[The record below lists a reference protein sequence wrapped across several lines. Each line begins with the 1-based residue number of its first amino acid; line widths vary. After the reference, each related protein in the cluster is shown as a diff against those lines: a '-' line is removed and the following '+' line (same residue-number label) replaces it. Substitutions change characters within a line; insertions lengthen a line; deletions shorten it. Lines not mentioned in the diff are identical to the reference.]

1 MRQGKLKQ
9 SKSIKINK
17 EEIEVLNKQQ
27 NSGKHP
33 KYIIFTDLIM

>member
-9 SKSIKINK
+9 SKSIKINT

-33 KYIIFTDLIM
+33 K